1 MRLYLVRLALQG
13 TPNWVL
19 GRNLCGLVV
28 GRARLQC
35 WQVGDPPRFGGDHGT
50 HPSIMILSWS
60 DPVTYQPYPRPV
72 LTASHTRSRTCKCN
86 LHLGNLRPLWH
97 HYILPRTAQDLRP
110 PTQVSR
116 HSKGRDWGLR
126 DTAQNPSRLPN
137 GPLKSWYMLSQCCKN
152 LDKTNCVGSKQ
163 QVGGW
168 GVGGE
173 CYEREGA

>member
-60 DPVTYQPYPRPV
+60 DPVTYQPSPTTRAHRLPHPQPDMQV
-72 LTASHTRSRTCKCN
+72 QSASRQFASPLAP
-86 LHLGNLRPLWH
+86 LHL
-97 HYILPRTAQDLRP
+97 AAKDLRP